1 MFEKIGEKTQN
12 ILEKLL
18 FLGKI
23 TILISEARLEGLAAA
38 YKTVMEMKA
47 EHAMDQ
53 IDKQILAQLQV
64 NAAQPVADIA
74 RKVGLSVTPCW
85 RRIQRMEETGLIRK
99 RVALLDPKKIGVG
112 MSVFVA
118 VRTDQHNAE
127 WLQNFASMVADMPE
141 VVEFYRMSGEVDY
154 LLRVVVPDMATYDTF
169 YRKLIANVQ
178 LTDVSS
184 SFAMEEIKYTTALPL
199 PEIN

>member
-1 MFEKIGEKTQN
+1 
-12 ILEKLL
+12 
-18 FLGKI
+18 
-23 TILISEARLEGLAAA
+23 
-38 YKTVMEMKA
+38 MEIKA

-99 RVALLDPKKIGVG
+99 RVALLDPQKIGVG

-118 VRTDQHNAE
+118 VRTDQHNVE
-127 WLQNFASMVADMPE
+127 WLQDFASMVADMPE
-141 VVEFYRMSGEVDY
+141 VV
-154 LLRVVVPDMATYDTF
+154 
-169 YRKLIANVQ
+169 
-178 LTDVSS
+178 
-184 SFAMEEIKYTTALPL
+184 
-199 PEIN
+199 

>member
-1 MFEKIGEKTQN
+1 
-12 ILEKLL
+12 
-18 FLGKI
+18 
-23 TILISEARLEGLAAA
+23 
-38 YKTVMEMKA
+38 
-47 EHAMDQ
+47 MDQ

-99 RVALLDPKKIGVG
+99 RVAVLDPQKIGVG

-127 WLQNFASMVADMPE
+127 WHLTHILDQEVLIQMALGFLTLKTILIKFLTGLLILQ
-141 VVEFYRMSGEVDY
+141 
-154 LLRVVVPDMATYDTF
+154 
-169 YRKLIANVQ
+169 K
-178 LTDVSS
+178 
-184 SFAMEEIKYTTALPL
+184 K
-199 PEIN
+199 

>member
-1 MFEKIGEKTQN
+1 
-12 ILEKLL
+12 
-18 FLGKI
+18 
-23 TILISEARLEGLAAA
+23 
-38 YKTVMEMKA
+38 
-47 EHAMDQ
+47 MDQ
-53 IDKQILAQLQV
+53 IDRLILMQLQH

-85 RRIQRMEETGLIRK
+85 RRIQRMEENGIIRK
-99 RVALLDPKKIGVG
+99 RVALLDSKAIGVA

-127 WLQNFASMVADMPE
+127 WLKNFAGMVADMPE

-154 LLRVVVPDMATYDTF
+154 LLRVVVPNMAAYDSF

-199 PEIN
+199 PEADDA

>member
-1 MFEKIGEKTQN
+1 MDKID
-12 ILEKLL
+12 
-18 FLGKI
+18 
-23 TILISEARLEGLAAA
+23 R
-38 YKTVMEMKA
+38 
-47 EHAMDQ
+47 
-53 IDKQILAQLQV
+53 QILDHMQE
-64 NAAQPVADIA
+64 NASQPVADIA

-85 RRIQRMEETGLIRK
+85 RRIQRMEENGVIRK
-99 RVALLDPKKIGVG
+99 RVALLDAQKIGVG

-127 WLQNFASMVADMPE
+127 WLAEFARLVADMPE

-154 LLRVVVPDMATYDTF
+154 MLRVVVPNMAAYDAF
-169 YRKLIANVQ
+169 YKRLISEVA

-199 PEIN
+199 S